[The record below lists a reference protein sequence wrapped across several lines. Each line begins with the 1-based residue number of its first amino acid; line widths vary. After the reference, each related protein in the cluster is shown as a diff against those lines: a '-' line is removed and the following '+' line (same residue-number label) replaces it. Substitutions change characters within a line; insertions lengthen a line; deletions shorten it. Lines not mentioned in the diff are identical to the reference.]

1 MMKRNLVKKL
11 LSATLSVAMLV
22 CLIVPN
28 SVAALSEDTSW
39 YNSTDTSFT
48 ITTATQLAGLASLV
62 NNGNNFSDKTIKL
75 GNNIDL
81 NSEDW
86 TPIGTYSSPF
96 SGTFDGQGYMVNN
109 LSVSG
114 YNYAGLFGYA
124 NGSAVIKNVMV
135 KGSVSGTNY
144 VGGIVGYITSEVTV
158 ESCTN
163 IATVSSSSGTA
174 RAGGVVGSNSSGTV
188 SNCINAS
195 TIAVDTNSG
204 YTGGLM
210 GQNYGTVI
218 NCYNTGN
225 VSNSSNNAFYTGGV
239 VGQNNATISNCYN
252 TGDVSGGAGT
262 GGIVGR
268 NLSGTV
274 SNCYNTGAISS
285 GNYSYG
291 VTQVGGAVGFV
302 YSGTIF
308 NNYYLSDAADTATD
322 QTATTASQFESGEV
336 AYLLNGSVSGGT
348 TWYQNLDNGEAV
360 DSYPVLDSTHGTVY
374 YGTNCAGTIIY
385 SNSPV
390 SAEHS
395 YETVITAPTCTE
407 NGYTTYTCSLCGDS
421 YTADETEAL
430 GHTTEIQNAKEATI
444 TEDGYTG
451 DEVCTV
457 CGEVVKYGE
466 VIPSLSKDI
475 TGTINVSDADATTDM
490 TVTAIAEDGTETS
503 VTATSMGEYTIEKL
517 APGTYTLVA
526 SGGKYVPCEY
536 SIEVDTEDITQ
547 DVSLNPYGDVNGDG
561 NVTTADVG
569 LANSHAKGVNLLED
583 YEFDCA
589 DVNIDGSV
597 TTADVGKI
605 NSHAKGVA
613 LLW

>member
-1 MMKRNLVKKL
+1 GRFH
-11 LSATLSVAMLV
+11 S
-22 CLIVPN
+22 
-28 SVAALSEDTSW
+28 
-39 YNSTDTSFT
+39 
-48 ITTATQLAGLASLV
+48 
-62 NNGNNFSDKTIKL
+62 
-75 GNNIDL
+75 
-81 NSEDW
+81 
-86 TPIGTYSSPF
+86 
-96 SGTFDGQGYMVNN
+96 
-109 LSVSG
+109 
-114 YNYAGLFGYA
+114 
-124 NGSAVIKNVMV
+124 
-135 KGSVSGTNY
+135 
-144 VGGIVGYITSEVTV
+144 
-158 ESCTN
+158 
-163 IATVSSSSGTA
+163 
-174 RAGGVVGSNSSGTV
+174 GGVVGYNDGGSVTGCSNSGTV
-188 SNCINAS
+188 IGES
-195 TIAVDTNSG
+195 
-204 YTGGLM
+204 
-210 GQNYGTVI
+210 
-218 NCYNTGN
+218 
-225 VSNSSNNAFYTGGV
+225 FYTGGV
-239 VGQNNATISNCYN
+239 VGYNDGGSVTNCYNSGSVSGTWAVGGVVGYNKYSSTSNCYN
-252 TGDVSGGAGT
+252 SGSVSGDGE
-262 GGIVGR
+262 
-268 NLSGTV
+268 
-274 SNCYNTGAISS
+274 
-285 GNYSYG
+285 
-291 VTQVGGAVGFV
+291 VGGVI
-302 YSGTIF
+302 GT
-308 NNYYLSDAADTATD
+308 NYAGVSALNSYCLESTATAAIGRD
-322 QTATTASQFESGEV
+322 DSSSSTTSVAVKSAAEFASGEV

-348 TWYQNLDNGEAV
+348 IWYQNLDNGETV

-374 YGTNCAGTIIY
+374 YGTNCAGTTIFY

-395 YETVITAPTCTE
+395 YEAVVTAPTCTV

-466 VIPSLSKDI
+466 VIPSLGKDI

-517 APGTYTLVA
+517 APGTYTLVV
-526 SGGKYVPCEY
+526 SGGKYVPREY